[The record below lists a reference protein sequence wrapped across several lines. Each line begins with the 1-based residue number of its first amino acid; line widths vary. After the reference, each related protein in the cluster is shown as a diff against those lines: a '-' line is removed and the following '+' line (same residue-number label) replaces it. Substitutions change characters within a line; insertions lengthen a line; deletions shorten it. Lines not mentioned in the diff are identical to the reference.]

1 MIQTLMVA
9 VLIKILIY
17 DTDPN
22 YFSCVVIKLSKVRA
36 KDKEVW
42 PACLVRSWEEL
53 CTCATLKMVDTN
65 RPTTNKSRGWVVFFK
80 ILTLGIERQVI
91 KKTYVYKQWWAKL
104 QLFRY

>member
-1 MIQTLMVA
+1 M
-9 VLIKILIY
+9 Y

-22 YFSCVVIKLSKVRA
+22 YFLCVVIKLSKVRA

-91 KKTYVYKQWWAKL
+91 KKRMCISNGGQSYSYSVTKL
-104 QLFRY
+104 HI